1 MKILKNLFVRD
12 AQFGSITLL
21 SSATVMEK
29 ITACCHRPMFISLS
43 LLFLLNII
51 HGQTIPQY
59 TVTKSATAMTI
70 DGKLTEPEWLAAP
83 LTAKFVH
90 HTDGSATRL
99 STQAKLLWDDQYLYI
114 GFICEDPDVWA
125 TLKNRDDHL
134 WNGEVVEM
142 ICDPDGDGLNYFEVQ
157 VNPLGTLLD
166 LTLTKAYSAG
176 GQANMAWTL
185 NFAASVWVDGTLND
199 SSDVDA
205 KWCCEVALPFN
216 ELAFMGPS
224 LHFPPRDGEAWRI
237 LLTRYDYE
245 RKGSKIVELSA
256 WNQTNSSS
264 FHVPDKFGRII
275 FSANPIVS
283 AERQHDTSPHTLTL
297 TNYPNP
303 FNPTTT
309 IEYQI
314 PHATSSHFPLEKA
327 DNGGFVTLKIFD
339 LLGREVATLVNEKK
353 DAGTYSVQWNAS
365 GFSSGIY
372 FYRLEANGKRELK
385 KMSLIK

>member
-1 MKILKNLFVRD
+1 MKIVAAFYQRT
-12 AQFGSITLL
+12 TL
-21 SSATVMEK
+21 V
-29 ITACCHRPMFISLS
+29 SLS
-43 LLFLLNII
+43 LLFFLNTIY
-51 HGQTIPQY
+51 GQTIPQY
-59 TVTKSATAMTI
+59 TVTKSAIAMTI
-70 DGKLTEPEWLAAP
+70 DGKLTEPEWVSAP

-99 STQAKLLWDDQYLYI
+99 STQAKFLWDDQYLYI

-185 NFAASVWVDGTLND
+185 NFIASVWVDGTLND
-199 SSDVDA
+199 SSDVDT
-205 KWCCEVALPFN
+205 KWCCEVALPFK

-224 LHFPPRDGEAWRI
+224 LHFPPKDGEVWRI

-283 AERQHDTSPHTLTL
+283 VVRQLDTSPHTFTI

-303 FNPTTT
+303 FNPTTV
-309 IEYQI
+309 ISYQL
-314 PHATSSHFPLEKA
+314 PVS
-327 DNGGFVTLKIFD
+327 NYVTLKVYD
-339 LLGREVATLVNEKK
+339 LLGREVATLVNERKE
-353 DAGTYSVQWNAS
+353 AGNYSVQWNAS
-365 GFSSGIY
+365 RFGSGIY
-372 FYRLEANGKRELK
+372 FYRLEANEKRDIK
-385 KMSLIK
+385 KMSMIK